1 MNKYL
6 IWDFDNTLA
15 RRKGG
20 WSSTLLEIIQNDYPS
35 LYASKEMISPF
46 MQTGFPWHTPEVIN
60 ASDLDATLW
69 WNRLDSI
76 FINAL
81 HIGCQFDLNISK
93 EIANKIRIQYSNIDR
108 WELFGDTVFILEYAK
123 QNGWIN
129 VVLSNHVPELD
140 DIVAGLGINK
150 YIQQIFNSA
159 KTGIEKPNPKA
170 YEQIIT
176 SFSSESRLLMVGDN
190 VKSDYEAPIKC
201 GINALLVHSDDNNIK
216 RKVENLTDLVPWL
229 Q

>member
-1 MNKYL
+1 
-6 IWDFDNTLA
+6 LA
-15 RRKGG
+15 HAARGINFNRP
-20 WSSTLLEIIQNDYPS
+20 IQ
-35 LYASKEMISPF
+35 I
-46 MQTGFPWHTPEVIN
+46 
-60 ASDLDATLW
+60 
-69 WNRLDSI
+69 
-76 FINAL
+76 
-81 HIGCQFDLNISK
+81 NISK
-93 EIANKIRIQYSNIDR
+93 DIAKKIRIQYSNIDR
-108 WELFGDTVFILEYAK
+108 WELFGDTVYILEYAK

-150 YIQQIFNSA
+150 YIQKIFNSA

-176 SFSSESRLLMVGDN
+176 GFSSESRLLMVGDN